1 VAAIGVKK
9 QDITYPTAGG
19 TQAIRIYTPGRANGP
34 LPVTVHIHGG
44 GHVIA
49 NLDTYESSAMTL
61 AKKTGAVVASV
72 EYRHAPDFLF
82 PAALGNTFDAYKW
95 LLEKAAKFG
104 GDPKR
109 VVIDVAI
116 RSRS

>member
-1 VAAIGVKK
+1 MSSFASYPSLKDKSVFVSGGGSGIGAAIVEHFAAQGSKVGFV
-9 QDITYPTAGG
+9 DIDEAASTA
-19 TQAIRIYTPGRANGP
+19 
-34 LPVTVHIHGG
+34 
-44 GHVIA
+44 
-49 NLDTYESSAMTL
+49 L

-82 PAALGNTFDAYKW
+82 PAALGNTFNAYKW
-95 LLEKAAKFG
+95 TPENAAKFG

-116 RSRS
+116 RPRS

>member
-1 VAAIGVKK
+1 MAAIGVKK

-49 NLDTYESSAMTL
+49 KLDT
-61 AKKTGAVVASV
+61 
-72 EYRHAPDFLF
+72 
-82 PAALGNTFDAYKW
+82 
-95 LLEKAAKFG
+95 
-104 GDPKR
+104 
-109 VVIDVAI
+109 
-116 RSRS
+116 